1 MTIKFVIE
9 DGVISLNNVG
19 YHKDDVVEL
28 TPEQYERLKH
38 LGRKVEDNEPIADK
52 QPANVEL
59 SYDKMSKEDLERLVV
74 ERGLTPVGTGADGG
88 VIKADL
94 IEVLKASDAQ

>member
-9 DGVISLNNVG
+9 DGVISLNNRG
-19 YHKDDVVEL
+19 YHKDEVVEL
-28 TPEQYERLKH
+28 TQEQYERLKH

-59 SYDKMSKEDLERLVV
+59 SYEKMTKEDLEKLVT
-74 ERGLTPVGTGADGG
+74 ERALSPIGTGADGG
-88 VIKADL
+88 IVKTDL
-94 IEVLKASDAQ
+94 INALKAADAQ